1 MRRLNTFQKILIAV
15 FVGLVAFWAYIQFSG
30 SKAGNINFWFSFLF
44 GLIPLFG
51 GIVGMVRS
59 KVWGGLRSSLGR
71 AVFFVSLGLACW
83 GLGESI
89 WSYYNFFKHVAAPYP
104 SFADI
109 GFAPSIFFW
118 VIGAS
123 FLAHASGAWLQLKR
137 SRSAKLYAAVVIAA
151 LTALSYVLLIRVARG
166 NVLVPAGETLL
177 KVVLDI
183 VYPLGDFLAAIF
195 AFIVLTLSFK
205 YLGGLYRAAIGA
217 VLLGLGVMYV
227 GDIVF
232 SYTTTVN
239 TYYNADWGDLLLMTG
254 LTLLTFGTLGLSTKP
269 EILVAS
275 STAVPPAAPETPV
288 TDPST
293 SATAEPQAP
302 VETPVE
308 NTPPVSPTEPE
319 QVATTPAQEAD
330 EQNTEGE
337 ER

>member
-1 MRRLNTFQKILIAV
+1 MRRLNNFQKLLIAV
-15 FVGLVAFWAYIQFSG
+15 FVGLTGFWAYIQFSG
-30 SKAGNINFWFSFLF
+30 SKDGDVNFWFSFLF

-51 GIVGMVRS
+51 GLIGMVRS
-59 KVWGGLRSSLGR
+59 KVWGGLRSALGR
-71 AVFFVSLGLACW
+71 AVFFVSLGLVCW

-89 WSYYNFFKHVAAPYP
+89 WAYYNFFKNVAAPYP
-104 SFADI
+104 SLADL

-137 SRSAKLYAAVVIAA
+137 SRSAKLYTAIVIIA

-205 YLGGLYRAAIGA
+205 YLGGLYRTAIGA

-227 GDIVF
+227 GDVIF
-232 SYTTTVN
+232 SYTTTTG
-239 TYYNADWGDLLLMTG
+239 TYFNADWGDLILMSG
-254 LTLLTFGTLGLSTKP
+254 LSLLTFGALGLSTKP
-269 EILVAS
+269 EIAS
-275 STAVPPAAPETPV
+275 VTTTPPEAPIAEPVTPVVTTAPEATPTPV
-288 TDPST
+288 AQPDQQPESSSLETETQD
-293 SATAEPQAP
+293 AEDK
-302 VETPVE
+302 
-308 NTPPVSPTEPE
+308 E
-319 QVATTPAQEAD
+319 Q
-330 EQNTEGE
+330 
-337 ER
+337 